1 VHSWRLPSLFRTAID
16 FLGATIPEDFKK
28 CYFKFPNPPDEIK
41 LQVLFE
47 PFASGEESG

>member
-1 VHSWRLPSLFRTAID
+1 METTKFIPGGNR
-16 FLGATIPEDFKK
+16 FLWATIPEDFEK